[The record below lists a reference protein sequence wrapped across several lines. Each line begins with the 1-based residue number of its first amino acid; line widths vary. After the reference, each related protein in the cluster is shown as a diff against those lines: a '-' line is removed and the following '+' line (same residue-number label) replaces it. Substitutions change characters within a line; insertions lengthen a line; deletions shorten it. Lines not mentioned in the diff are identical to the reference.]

1 MAYLW
6 KREILSPGVYH
17 ARRLACRSGGRR
29 LQAVSFVLNPAHP
42 QYAGHLSDA
51 ERVAILQTA
60 RGKSGTSREY
70 LRRSNAA
77 LRAAGIPCGRLAALE
92 RALARSD
99 ARTARTTARRAG
111 GGSRRQP
118 SASGTSGRS
127 RTSRTSG
134 RSGASAKP
142 SASGGRSKAPSTAAR
157 RRSKSSRGARD
168 GSKGGR

>member
-17 ARRLACRSGGRR
+17 ARRLTCRSGGRR
-29 LQAVSFVLNPAHP
+29 LQAVTFVLNPAHP
-42 QYAGHLSDA
+42 QYAGHLTDA

-70 LRRSNAA
+70 LHRSNAA
-77 LRAAGIPCGRLAALE
+77 LGAAGIPCGRLAALE

-99 ARTARTTARRAG
+99 ARTARTNARRAG

-118 SASGTSGRS
+118 SASGR
-127 RTSRTSG
+127 SRTSG